1 MNNKGQSLVTFILF
15 LPILLLILY
24 MVYVIGRMSTIRSNL
39 DGINYL
45 AINYGLDIMD
55 DENAKDKV
63 EEFIAKN
70 DGSIDNVNV
79 NYDDNKLYIILS
91 TRYDGN
97 KLLKNMDFMMI
108 RSSYVGYIENDIKIV
123 KENR

>member
-1 MNNKGQSLVTFILF
+1 MNNKGQSLITFILF

-24 MVYVIGRMSTIRSNL
+24 MVYTFGRMATIKSNL

-45 AINYGLDIMD
+45 AINYGLDIID
-55 DENAKDKV
+55 DASAKEKV
-63 EEFIAKN
+63 EEFILKN
-70 DGSIDNVNV
+70 DDSIGSVNV

-91 TRYDGN
+91 TRYSDN
-97 KLLKNMDFMMI
+97 KLLKNMDIMMI
-108 RSSYVGYIENDIKIV
+108 RSSYVGYIENDLKIV